1 MVPQKTT
8 ALVLIMLLMGL
19 GFLAGSF
26 AGGFIGQLTVP
37 ATHKS
42 LVDSMKII
50 DTAINF
56 ELTPKLVDFGIRT
69 SGEGWPLA
77 TIYEVG
83 EFTFGE
89 KYLQS
94 TWIWQ
99 RYGDTEVVMTI
110 WGPDASGK
118 ILSIEIARLGS
129 STFTVKIK
137 GVTKLTM
144 DQVTS
149 TPAIGYYLIEVTVT

>member
-8 ALVLIMLLMGL
+8 ALILIMLLMSL

-56 ELTPKLVDFGIRT
+56 KLTPKLVDSGSRKW
-69 SGEGWPLA
+69 GEGFSTLA
-77 TIYEVG
+77 V
-83 EFTFGE
+83 FTQDE
-89 KYLQS
+89 EYLQS

-99 RYGDTEVVMTI
+99 RHGDTEVVMTI
-110 WGPDASGK
+110 WGPDESGE

-129 STFTVKIK
+129 SAFTVKIN
-137 GVTKLTM
+137 GVTKLTI

-149 TPAIGYYLIEVTVT
+149 APAIGYYFIEVTVT

>member
-1 MVPQKTT
+1 MAQKTT

-42 LVDSMKII
+42 LVDSMQII
-50 DTAINF
+50 DTTINF
-56 ELTPKLVDFGIRT
+56 ELTPKLVDSGSRKW
-69 SGEGWPLA
+69 GEGFSTLSVF
-77 TIYEVG
+77 YKG
-83 EFTFGE
+83 EE
-89 KYLQS
+89 YLHS

-99 RYGDTEVVMTI
+99 RHGDTEVVMTI
-110 WGPDASGK
+110 WGPDESGE

-129 STFTVKIK
+129 SAFTVKIN

-149 TPAIGYYLIEVTVT
+149 APAIGYYFIEVTVT

>member
-1 MVPQKTT
+1 MAQKTT

-42 LVDSMKII
+42 LVDSMQII
-50 DTAINF
+50 DTTINF
-56 ELTPKLVDFGIRT
+56 ELTPKLVDSGSRKW
-69 SGEGWPLA
+69 GEGFSTLSVF
-77 TIYEVG
+77 YKG
-83 EFTFGE
+83 EE
-89 KYLQS
+89 YLHS

-99 RYGDTEVVMTI
+99 RHGDTEVVMTI
-110 WGPDASGK
+110 WGPDESGE

-129 STFTVKIK
+129 SAFTVKIN
-137 GVTKLTM
+137 GVTKLTI

-149 TPAIGYYLIEVTVT
+149 APAIGYYFIEVTVT

>member
-1 MVPQKTT
+1 MQQKTSVLLI
-8 ALVLIMLLMGL
+8 LVLMIGVS
-19 GFLAGSF
+19 FLVGSF

-56 ELTPKLVDFGIRT
+56 KLTPKLVDSGSRKW
-69 SGEGWPLA
+69 GEGFSTLA
-77 TIYEVG
+77 V
-83 EFTFGE
+83 FTQDE
-89 KYLQS
+89 EYLQS

-99 RYGDTEVVMTI
+99 RHGDTEVVMTI
-110 WGPDASGK
+110 WGPDESGE

-129 STFTVKIK
+129 NAFTVKIN
-137 GVTKLTM
+137 GVTKLTI

-149 TPAIGYYLIEVTVT
+149 APAIGYYLIEVTVT